1 MPRKLIC
8 GAAALAL
15 LAAAPNR
22 ARAHFAGAVPS
33 GSAVRIAVT
42 TITGDVTAVTITEL
56 GHDKVRDVISLS
68 PASGQTEAAELTPSR
83 NTRRLIIEV
92 DHPSAGSAR
101 IEVTAEGAPVF
112 PIEVINTDK
121 RYALDVQQ

>member
-1 MPRKLIC
+1 
-8 GAAALAL
+8 
-15 LAAAPNR
+15 
-22 ARAHFAGAVPS
+22 
-33 GSAVRIAVT
+33 VRIEVT

-92 DHPSAGSAR
+92 DHPLAGSAR